1 MLVNWGHRRKDASL
15 ADKAVAGV
23 IAAAGADHAAALS
36 TAAPAVAPRQPGHM
50 VGGRPPLS
58 SSPIWA
64 AAFLWCV
71 FALTVAL
78 IALRLLHACGLGDE
92 RWPDFLRALLPQYCV
107 VERSA
112 QAEDDGDGA
121 AMIEAQIR
129 SDELAIAR
137 KIAGCDA
144 ACRAPARAS
153 VEMPVPRIQEEIVRR
168 LPVNVER
175 GPFEISLTWD
185 GVSDLDLHVI
195 CPDGSKINFE
205 NMAACGGRLVA
216 DANSGGGSPQSHP
229 VEHIIWSNGAPP
241 QGSYRVNVGLYNR
254 HGDTRP
260 RIPFQIAIWRD
271 GNVVREE
278 RGEAVTEHT
287 LTPVLTLTLP
297 LE

>member
-1 MLVNWGHRRKDASL
+1 VLVNWGHRRKDASL

-23 IAAAGADHAAALS
+23 IAAAGADHAAAS
-36 TAAPAVAPRQPGHM
+36 PTAAPAVAPRQPGHI
-50 VGGRPPLS
+50 VGGGSPQS
-58 SSPIWA
+58 SSPTWT

-78 IALRLLHACGLGDE
+78 IALRLLHACGPGDE
-92 RWPDFLRALLPQYCV
+92 RWPDSLRALLPQYCV
-107 VERSA
+107 VERGA
-112 QAEDDGDGA
+112 QADDDGV

-129 SDELAIAR
+129 ADELAIAR

-144 ACRAPARAS
+144 ACRAPARPS
-153 VEMPVPRIQEEIVRR
+153 VEMPIPRIQEEIVRR
-168 LPVNVER
+168 LPADVER

-185 GVSDLDLHVI
+185 GASDLDLHVT

-205 NMAACGGRLVA
+205 NMAACGGRLVV

-229 VEHIIWSNGAPP
+229 AEHIIWSNGAPP
-241 QGSYRVNVGLYNR
+241 RGSYRVSVGLYNR
-254 HGDTRP
+254 YGDTRP

-271 GNVVREE
+271 GNVVREV
-278 RGEAVTEHT
+278 RGEAVTERT